1 MNNVISPLFFDVY
14 SLIRRKRKCGKRNFD
29 MILWLQNK
37 EGRKFFNTEPN
48 TMTYKLLDQIIFIQN
63 YSTVYL
69 YTIHTQQRYYQKECI
84 IFPLKVFYNKL
95 PVHSRICKIQ
105 ISSLTNSYNQQDP
118 PGIVFIS
125 GSAHA
130 VHLTIVY
137 IITKK
142 VIFEITQYVYIC
154 KQKLQL
160 SFHIHFSLNKIF
172 DKELH
177 VPHY

>member
-29 MILWLQNK
+29 MILKLQNK

-48 TMTYKLLDQIIFIQN
+48 TMTYKLLDQIISIQN

-118 PGIVFIS
+118 PPPGEKFFFWIRSCSSCYNRLYYKTV
-125 GSAHA
+125 
-130 VHLTIVY
+130 
-137 IITKK
+137 II
-142 VIFEITQYVYIC
+142 EITQYVYMQTEITIV
-154 KQKLQL
+154 L
-160 SFHIHFSLNKIF
+160 SYSFF
-172 DKELH
+172 
-177 VPHY
+177 YT